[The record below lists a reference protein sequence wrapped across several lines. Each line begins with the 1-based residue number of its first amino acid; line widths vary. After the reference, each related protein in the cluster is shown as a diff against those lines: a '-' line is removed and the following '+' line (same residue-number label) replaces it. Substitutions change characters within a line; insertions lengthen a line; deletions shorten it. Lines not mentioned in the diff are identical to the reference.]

1 MIIVNNPTG
10 LPQWT
15 TATRPVSPANGTQ
28 GFNRTRNRAEYYAN
42 SFWIDGYFGLNA
54 GLAFTIASL
63 GTIAVGN
70 NPIGV
75 AYSPSNDRIYVAN
88 SGSNNVS
95 VIDSTNTVVAT
106 IAVGNSPI
114 GVAYS
119 PSNNRIYVTN
129 YTSNN
134 VSVIDPTNTVV
145 ATIAVGNIPQGVA
158 YSPSNDRIYVANY
171 TSNNVSI
178 LS

>member
-42 SFWIDGYFGLNA
+42 GFWIDGYFGLNA
-54 GLAFTIASL
+54 GLSFTIASL
-63 GTIAVGN
+63 GTIAVGTSPYGVAYSPSNDRIYVANYGSN
-70 NPIGV
+70 NVSVINPTNTVVAIIAVGNTPQGV

-95 VIDSTNTVVAT
+95 
-106 IAVGNSPI
+106 
-114 GVAYS
+114 
-119 PSNNRIYVTN
+119 
-129 YTSNN
+129 
-134 VSVIDPTNTVV
+134 
-145 ATIAVGNIPQGVA
+145 
-158 YSPSNDRIYVANY
+158 
-171 TSNNVSI
+171 I

>member
-28 GFNRTRNRAEYYAN
+28 GFNTTRNRAEYYAN

-63 GTIAVGN
+63 GTIAVGTG
-70 NPIGV
+70 PFEV
-75 AYSPSNDRIYVAN
+75 AYSPSNDRIYV
-88 SGSNNVS
+88 
-95 VIDSTNTVVAT
+95 TNF
-106 IAVGNSPI
+106 
-114 GVAYS
+114 
-119 PSNNRIYVTN
+119 
-129 YTSNN
+129 TSNN
-134 VSVIDPTNTVV
+134 VSVINSTNTVV
-145 ATIAVGNIPQGVA
+145 DTIAVGAAPRAVA
-158 YSPSNDRIYVANY
+158 YSPSNDRIYVTNFG
-171 TSNNVSI
+171 SNNVSI

>member
-10 LPQWT
+10 LSQSGLSQWT

-28 GFNRTRNRAEYYAN
+28 GFNTTRNRAEYYAN

-63 GTIAVGN
+63 GTIAVGTS
-70 NPIGV
+70 PHGV

-88 SGSNNVS
+88 ASSNNVS
-95 VIDSTNTVVAT
+95 VINPATNTVVT
-106 IAVGNSPI
+106 SIAVGTSPH
-114 GVAYS
+114 
-119 PSNNRIYVTN
+119 
-129 YTSNN
+129 
-134 VSVIDPTNTVV
+134 
-145 ATIAVGNIPQGVA
+145 GVA
-158 YSPSNDRIYVANY
+158 YSPSNDRIYVSNFD
-171 TSNNVSI
+171 SNNVSI

>member
-28 GFNRTRNRAEYYAN
+28 GFNTTRNRAEYYAN

-63 GTIAVGN
+63 GTIAVGTGPVGVAYSPSNDRIYVANYGSN
-70 NPIGV
+70 NVSVINPATNTVVTTIAVGNIPSGV

-95 VIDSTNTVVAT
+95 
-106 IAVGNSPI
+106 
-114 GVAYS
+114 
-119 PSNNRIYVTN
+119 
-129 YTSNN
+129 
-134 VSVIDPTNTVV
+134 
-145 ATIAVGNIPQGVA
+145 
-158 YSPSNDRIYVANY
+158 
-171 TSNNVSI
+171 I

>member
-1 MIIVNNPTG
+1 MIIVNNPTTG

-28 GFNRTRNRAEYYAN
+28 GFNTTRNRAEYYAN

-63 GTIAVGN
+63 GTIAVGTG
-70 NPIGV
+70 PFGV

-88 SGSNNVS
+88 Q
-95 VIDSTNTVVAT
+95 
-106 IAVGNSPI
+106 
-114 GVAYS
+114 
-119 PSNNRIYVTN
+119 
-129 YTSNN
+129 TSNN
-134 VSVIDPTNTVV
+134 VSVINSTNTVV
-145 ATIAVGNIPQGVA
+145 DTIAVGTGPVGVA

-171 TSNNVSI
+171 NSSNVSI

>member
-28 GFNRTRNRAEYYAN
+28 GFNTTRNRAEYYAN

-63 GTIAVGN
+63 GTIAVGA
-70 NPIGV
+70 NPNGV

-88 SGSNNVS
+88 FS
-95 VIDSTNTVVAT
+95 
-106 IAVGNSPI
+106 
-114 GVAYS
+114 
-119 PSNNRIYVTN
+119 
-129 YTSNN
+129 SNN

-145 ATIAVGNIPQGVA
+145 ATIAVGNSPFGVA
-158 YSPSNDRIYVANY
+158 YSPLNDRIYVANSG
-171 TSNNVSI
+171 SNNVSI

>member
-1 MIIVNNPTG
+1 MIIVNNPTTG

-42 SFWIDGYFGLNA
+42 GFWIDGYFGLNA

-63 GTIAVGN
+63 GTIAVGTYPDGVAYSPSNDRIYVANYGSN
-70 NPIGV
+70 NVSVIDPTNTVVATIAVGNGPYTV

-95 VIDSTNTVVAT
+95 
-106 IAVGNSPI
+106 
-114 GVAYS
+114 
-119 PSNNRIYVTN
+119 
-129 YTSNN
+129 
-134 VSVIDPTNTVV
+134 
-145 ATIAVGNIPQGVA
+145 
-158 YSPSNDRIYVANY
+158 
-171 TSNNVSI
+171 I